1 MKILLLTARLVT
13 VMHIYSA
20 PFQKMNATAKQTI
33 RHAKALWLDFL
44 AVFAILSNAF
54 PSLALGSADSVAADG
69 TANTVEDASM
79 SLGNASVVEKPLIL
93 PAGKL
98 LGFINDPVMVIV
110 YEGDSE
116 AFFEGS
122 LVGISVGPMVVGL
135 AEGDLEGGLLGSV
148 VVIVIVTE
156 GDSEAFFEGSLVGI
170 SVGPMVVGLAE
181 GNLEGGLLGSL
192 IGLDVGFVVGSF
204 VGSVVGSWV
213 GLFDS
218 DAVENLVPST
228 LCVPKREGL
237 VCSAEALVSS
247 STVGRRETKNG
258 GRAISPSFID
268 FIMHALN

>member
-1 MKILLLTARLVT
+1 MRILLLTARLVT

-20 PFQKMNATAKQTI
+20 PFQNMNATAKQTI

-98 LGFINDPVMVIV
+98 LGFINDPVMD
-110 YEGDSE
+110 GDSE
-116 AFFEGS
+116 GFFE
-122 LVGISVGPMVVGL
+122 V
-135 AEGDLEGGLLGSV
+135 
-148 VVIVIVTE
+148 
-156 GDSEAFFEGSLVGI
+156 SLVGI

-213 GLFDS
+213 GLFDG
-218 DAVENLVPST
+218 DAVGNLVPST
-228 LCVPKREGL
+228 LYVPKREGL
-237 VCSAEALVSS
+237 ECSAEALVSS

>member
-1 MKILLLTARLVT
+1 
-13 VMHIYSA
+13 MHIYSA

-135 AEGDLEGGLLGSV
+135 AEG
-148 VVIVIVTE
+148 
-156 GDSEAFFEGSLVGI
+156 
-170 SVGPMVVGLAE
+170 
-181 GNLEGGLLGSL
+181 NLEGALLGSL
-192 IGLDVGFVVGSF
+192 VGLDVGFVVGSF

-213 GLFDS
+213 GLFDG
-218 DAVENLVPST
+218 DAVGNLVPST
-228 LCVPKREGL
+228 LYVPKREGL
-237 VCSAEALVSS
+237 ECSAEALVSS